1 MSGERE
7 MSFLEHLGELR
18 KRLLRILLA
27 LVAGTGVALVFT
39 PRLLKILLIPY
50 GSQLK
55 VIGPTE
61 GVANYLRIAVTA
73 GAVLA
78 MPYILT
84 EFWGFIAP
92 ALKRREKLYV
102 FILVPAA
109 FAMFLGGV
117 AFAWLLLIPTAIRFL
132 SGFSPEVF
140 KTEWTSQNYIPFVT
154 SLLLWIGVCFELPL
168 VAFFLAKIG
177 VVSWR
182 LLLKGWRYAVVL
194 IFLAA
199 ALITP
204 TVDPFNMALV
214 ALPLIGL
221 YFLGILLALI
231 ARRETPGRAAER
243 PEG

>member
-39 PRLLKILLIPY
+39 PRLLKILLLPY

-78 MPYILT
+78 MPYILV
-84 EFWGFIAP
+84 ELWGFVAP
-92 ALKRREKLYV
+92 ALKRREKLHV
-102 FILVPAA
+102 FVLVPAA

-154 SLLLWIGVCFELPL
+154 ALLFWIGVCFELPL